1 MTSGS
6 LRIGPRLA
14 LSFSLMLGLLFAVAA
29 VSLVRLEGLAQVTQT
44 IVEVQAKRVFVAYEA
59 NHHAQMAANC
69 LLKLL
74 QTTERERRVVL
85 YGEMD
90 AELAASDQAV
100 ADLGKTLSAAERSQV
115 DRLNTLRATYDGQ
128 FRETVELI
136 ELGGPAKAR
145 EHFENQTQIAL
156 SALLKET
163 MALATTQQTKMR
175 ADLEQLKLEV
185 AGARTLV
192 IFLALS
198 ALVAGAAL
206 AWFMTRSIVRP
217 VGEAVNV
224 AEAIAQGNLQQDVPA
239 GKGDEVGQLLRA
251 LRVMRDS
258 IFSREERILKLA
270 YEDTLTGLPN
280 RTRFLE
286 IFTGLP
292 ASRSGA
298 IAVLDIDRFAM
309 INNAL
314 GHTIGDRLLKEIGL
328 RLAMTVLKPHV
339 TVRLWGDQFAFLLE
353 GFDKPQV
360 MGFVEDIGRALH
372 DPIVLDGQRLDV
384 GGSVGIVLYPQ
395 DGQDA
400 PTLLRR
406 AEMAT
411 RSAKRRHSA
420 FGFYEE
426 VGGDPA
432 HEQLS
437 LIGEMREALE
447 RGEFIVHYQPKFNL
461 VKNQMTSAEA
471 LLRWKHPSK
480 GMISPM
486 RFIPFAEQTGFI
498 REITPWLIE
507 HVIGHAAA
515 WRRNGLSV
523 VPSINLS
530 AHDLLSPH
538 LVGSV
543 AALLDKHGMPPDSI
557 CLEITESALMD
568 DPDLALKHLNE
579 LSARGIKLSID
590 DYGSGQASLAYIKT
604 LPVNELK
611 IDRAFVMDVSTS
623 HKNAAIVRSTIVL
636 CHELGLTVVA
646 EGAESQDELAWLRQS
661 GCDMVQGYVIAK
673 PMPLDAFLA
682 WHPPAA

>member
-1 MTSGS
+1 M
-6 LRIGPRLA
+6 RIGPRLA
-14 LSFSLMLGLLFAVAA
+14 LSFAVLLGLLFAVSA
-29 VSLVRLEGLAQVTQT
+29 VSLTRLEGLSLVTQT
-44 IVEVQAKRVFVAYEA
+44 IVEVQAKRVFVAWQA
-59 NHHAQMAANC
+59 NHHAQAAANS
-69 LLKLL
+69 LLNLL
-74 QTTERERRVVL
+74 QTSAREKRVAL
-85 YGEMD
+85 YREMD
-90 AELAASDQAV
+90 AELAASDEAV
-100 ADLGKTLSAAERSQV
+100 ANLAKSLESAADRSQV
-115 DRLNTLRATYDGQ
+115 ERLNAVRAAYDTQ

-136 ELGGPAKAR
+136 ELNGPVMAR
-145 EHFENQTQIAL
+145 DHFMNRTQGAL
-156 SALLKET
+156 TALLNEMT
-163 MALATTQQTKMR
+163 ALATAQQARMR
-175 ADLEQLKLEV
+175 EDLDQLRAAE
-185 AGARTLV
+185 AGARNLV
-192 IFLALS
+192 ILLSIGAL
-198 ALVAGAAL
+198 LCGASL

-224 AEAIAQGNLQQDVPA
+224 ADAIAQGNLQQDVPA
-239 GKGDEVGQLLRA
+239 GKGDEIGQLLGS

-258 IFSREERILKLA
+258 IFNREERILKLA

-286 IFTGLP
+286 IFSGLP
-292 ASRSGA
+292 SGGKGA

-353 GFDKPQV
+353 GFDKSKV
-360 MGFVEDIGRALH
+360 MAFVDDIRRALL
-372 DPIVLDGQRLDV
+372 DPIVVDDQRLDV
-384 GGSVGIVLYPQ
+384 GGSLGIVQYPQ
-395 DGQDA
+395 DGEDA

-406 AEMAT
+406 AEMAM
-411 RSAKRRHSA
+411 RAAKRRHSTFA
-420 FGFYEE
+420 FYSE
-426 VGGDPA
+426 VGGEPT

-447 RGEFIVHYQPKFNL
+447 RREFIVHYQPKYNL
-461 VKNQMTSAEA
+461 LKNRMTSAEA
-471 LLRWKHPSK
+471 LLRWQHPTK

-507 HVIGHAAA
+507 HVIGHAAE
-515 WRRNGLSV
+515 WRRNGLEV

-530 AHDLLSPH
+530 AHDLLNH
-538 LVGSV
+538 GLVGNV
-543 AALLDKHGMPPDSI
+543 KGLLDKHGLPTDSI

-579 LSARGIKLSID
+579 LSALGVKLSID
-590 DYGSGQASLAYIKT
+590 DYGSGQASLGYIKT

-611 IDRAFVMDVSTS
+611 IDRVFVTDVSTS

-636 CHELGLTVVA
+636 CHELDLTVVA
-646 EGAESQDELAWLRQS
+646 EGAETQEELAWLKQS
-661 GCDMVQGYVIAK
+661 GCDMVQGYVMAK
-673 PMPLDAFLA
+673 PMSLDAFLA
-682 WHPPAA
+682 WRPPV

>member
-1 MTSGS
+1 MNSM
-6 LRIGPRLA
+6 RIGSRLA
-14 LSFSLMLGLLFAVAA
+14 ISFAILLGLLFSVAA
-29 VSLVRLEGLAQVTQT
+29 VSLNRLEELAQVTQT
-44 IVEVQAKRVFVAYEA
+44 IVEVQAKRVFLAYEA
-59 NHHAQMAANC
+59 NHHSQAAANC

-74 QTTERERRVVL
+74 QTTDRAKRVAL
-85 YGEMD
+85 YADMD
-90 AELAASDQAV
+90 AELATADEAV
-100 ADLGKTLSAAERSQV
+100 AKVANTFNPADDRSQLE
-115 DRLNTLRATYDGQ
+115 RLNTLRATYDER

-136 ELGGPAKAR
+136 ELSGPAKAR
-145 EHFENQTQIAL
+145 AHFEMGTQIAL
-156 SALLKET
+156 AALLDET
-163 MALATTQQTKMR
+163 MSLATTQQARMR
-175 ADLEQLKLEV
+175 TDLDQLRQAEL
-185 AGARTLV
+185 GARTLV

-198 ALVAGAAL
+198 ALIAGAIL

-217 VGEAVNV
+217 VGEAVTV
-224 AEAIAQGNLQQDVPA
+224 AEAIAKGKLNQPVPE

-251 LRVMRDS
+251 LKVMRDS
-258 IFSREERILKLA
+258 IFNREEKILKLA

-286 IFTGLP
+286 MFTVLP
-292 ASRSGA
+292 PDSNGA

-314 GHTIGDRLLKEIGL
+314 GHTIGDRLLRELGL

-353 GFDKPQV
+353 ATSKEQV
-360 MGFVEDIGRALH
+360 LKFADDVGTALLN
-372 DPIVLDGQRLDV
+372 PIVLDGQRLDV
-384 GGSVGIVLYPQ
+384 GGSLGVVMYPQ
-395 DGQDA
+395 DGTDA

-406 AEMAT
+406 AEMAMRT
-411 RSAKRRHSA
+411 AKRRHGRLA
-420 FGFYEE
+420 FYSEA
-426 VGGDPA
+426 GGDPA

-447 RGEFIVHYQPKFNL
+447 RREFIVHYQPKFSL

-471 LLRWKHPSK
+471 LLRWRHPSK

-507 HVIGHAAA
+507 HVIGHAAD
-515 WRRNGLSV
+515 WQRDGRSI

-530 AHDLLSPH
+530 AHDLLNPE
-538 LVGSV
+538 LVGYV
-543 AALLDKHGMPPDSI
+543 KGLLDKHGLPSSAI

-568 DPDLALKHLNE
+568 DPDLALKHLNQ
-579 LSARGIKLSID
+579 LSALGIRLSID
-590 DYGSGQASLAYIKT
+590 DYGSGQASLAYLKT

-611 IDRAFVMDVSTS
+611 IDRAFVMDVDVTP
-623 HKNAAIVRSTIVL
+623 KNAAIVRSTVLL

-646 EGAESQDELAWLRQS
+646 EGAESQEELAWLRQS

-673 PMPLDAFLA
+673 PMPLENLLA
-682 WHPPAA
+682 WQPPA